1 MRKLIIG
8 GLAALLLGI
17 SLPASAHNEPGWRH
31 GRHFHGKHHH
41 HYRHGARPAHRF
53 HKPREV
59 HNYYYSQALPPAPAP
74 AGLSVVFP
82 EIFIPWQ

>member
-8 GLAALLLGI
+8 GMVALLLGI

-31 GRHFHGKHHH
+31 GKHFHGKHGHH
-41 HYRHGARPAHRF
+41 HRHGARPAHRF
-53 HKPREV
+53 HRPREV
-59 HNYYYSQALPPAPAP
+59 HNYYYSQALPPAPPP
-74 AGLSVVFP
+74 AGVSVIFP

>member
-8 GLAALLLGI
+8 GMVALLLGI

-31 GRHFHGKHHH
+31 GKHFHGKHGHH
-41 HYRHGARPAHRF
+41 HRHGARPAHRF
-53 HKPREV
+53 QKPREV
-59 HNYYYSQALPPAPAP
+59 HNYYFSQALPPAPAP
-74 AGLSVVFP
+74 AGVSVIFP